1 MGRHKKE
8 LEIKIQESKSDYM
21 INLVKQ
27 MRMLNWIP
35 TSPLLR
41 SKIWIYIYL
50 LMLYSCIKRHM
61 FNTHDGK
68 CRHNYIYPTFQVR
81 NKFKGSVDENIE
93 GSKSILLQHVF
104 RLWTTNLATLHEST
118 TIRTGTLNN
127 FAMYE
132 AYTWA
137 YASS

>member
-50 LMLYSCIKRHM
+50 LMLYGCIKRHM
-61 FNTHDGK
+61 LNTHDGK
-68 CRHNYIYPTFQVR
+68 CRYNYIYPTFQVR
-81 NKFKGSVDENIE
+81 NKLKGSVDENIE
-93 GSKSILLQHVF
+93 GSK
-104 RLWTTNLATLHEST
+104 
-118 TIRTGTLNN
+118 
-127 FAMYE
+127 
-132 AYTWA
+132 
-137 YASS
+137 